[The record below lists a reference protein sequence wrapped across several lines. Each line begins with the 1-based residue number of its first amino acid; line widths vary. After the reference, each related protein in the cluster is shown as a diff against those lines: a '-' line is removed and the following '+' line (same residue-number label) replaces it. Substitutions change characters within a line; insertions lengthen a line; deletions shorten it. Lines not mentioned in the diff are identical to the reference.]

1 MGIEHE
7 HRTICWSGGTEEN
20 DVTGIYGLCTTC
32 GGARAFNC
40 GARHWAIDLCRCQ
53 PRPEPES
60 SDASETSMPCKLCRA
75 CGLELTCGHSKW
87 RLLVCT
93 PCRPLLKTFN
103 SRVGRKVLPQGIH
116 SMVNGGPLLALD
128 PEPTKEQFGAF
139 AAGLNGMFNSISA
152 FHRWGDALIVGRL
165 RHFGIAEGLVIRLED
180 YLDRCRL
187 AGIDRSTGWRLLE
200 EEWFAD
206 A

>member
-1 MGIEHE
+1 MDIEHD
-7 HRTICWSGGTEEN
+7 HRTICWNGVIEEV
-20 DVTGIYGLCTTC
+20 DVTGRYQLCTTC
-32 GGARAFNC
+32 GGLRADRC
-40 GARHWAIDLCRCQ
+40 GVRHWAVDRCACAPHPENESIEAYEQRQ
-53 PRPEPES
+53 PC
-60 SDASETSMPCKLCRA
+60 MLCRA
-75 CGLELTCGHSKW
+75 CGLELTNGHSKL

-93 PCRPLLKTFN
+93 PCRPLLRTFN
-103 SRVGRKVLPQGIH
+103 SRVGRKVLPQGLH
-116 SMVNGGPLLALD
+116 SIVNGGPLLELD